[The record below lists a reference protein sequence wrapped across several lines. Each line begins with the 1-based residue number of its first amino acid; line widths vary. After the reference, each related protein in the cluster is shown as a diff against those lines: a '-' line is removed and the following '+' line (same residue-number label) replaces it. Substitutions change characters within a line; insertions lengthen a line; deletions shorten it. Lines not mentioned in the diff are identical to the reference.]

1 MTGLNLAQNVLTS
14 YFAYNQIYYDLTLAY
29 RNELYLLDFFVNS
42 HTPNKYMEK
51 KSYVHF
57 HAVCGSLAPL
67 SGGDLKFYK
76 DK

>member
-1 MTGLNLAQNVLTS
+1 
-14 YFAYNQIYYDLTLAY
+14 
-29 RNELYLLDFFVNS
+29 
-42 HTPNKYMEK
+42 MEK